1 MRLIGKL
8 KQGEFVGVVALGLLG
23 LLFIYPG
30 ILISFSL
37 SYIFLFGVHSVF
49 RVKGGGKRIMKCELV
64 FFFFPIGSNRPLDSN
79 SLKGTE

>member
-8 KQGEFVGVVALGLLG
+8 EQGEFVGVVTLGLLG

-30 ILISFSL
+30 TLISFSL
-37 SYIFLFGVHSVF
+37 SYLYLFGVHSVF
-49 RVKGGGKRIMKCELV
+49 RVKGGGKRIMKRDLV
-64 FFFFPIGSNRPLDSN
+64 FFFFPVGSNHPLDSN